1 MVGYCLRNGSLDE
14 SNLAE
19 ASFVFLPVSLMIV
32 HTHSQA
38 CKLIDESINAVI
50 IMLDIR
56 STNIYVRNNCQ
67 QQSPKWR

>member
-1 MVGYCLRNGSLDE
+1 MVGYCLRIGFLDE

-56 STNIYVRNNCQ
+56 AWHKYIC
-67 QQSPKWR
+67 KK